1 MSATLTQYGNVTVLA
16 IKDELAGDEVDS
28 FVEQTGRCMK
38 EGRHQ
43 VVVDCAE
50 LAGIDSRGLESLI
63 DLQNT
68 CEVELG
74 AVKLCG
80 LNVNCAKILEITR
93 LARRFECY
101 DDLDSAVKS
110 FG

>member
-16 IKDELAGDEVDS
+16 VKDELAGDEVEA
-28 FVEQTGRCMK
+28 FVEQAGRCMQ
-38 EGRHQ
+38 EGRRE
-43 VVVDCAE
+43 VVLDCSE
-50 LAGIDSRGLESLI
+50 LAGLDSKGLEAI
-63 DLQNT
+63 VDLQNT
-68 CEVELG
+68 CEGELG

-80 LNVNCAKILEITR
+80 LNATCAKILEITR
-93 LARRFECY
+93 LVRRFECF

>member
-16 IKDELAGDEVDS
+16 VKDDLSGEEVDS
-28 FVEQTGRCMK
+28 FIEQTGRCTQ
-38 EGRHQ
+38 EGRHA

-50 LAGIDSRGLESLI
+50 LAGVDSRGLEALV

-68 CEVELG
+68 CESELG
-74 AVKLCG
+74 SVKLCG
-80 LNVNCAKILEITR
+80 LNSTCAKILEITR
-93 LARRFECY
+93 LGRRFECF